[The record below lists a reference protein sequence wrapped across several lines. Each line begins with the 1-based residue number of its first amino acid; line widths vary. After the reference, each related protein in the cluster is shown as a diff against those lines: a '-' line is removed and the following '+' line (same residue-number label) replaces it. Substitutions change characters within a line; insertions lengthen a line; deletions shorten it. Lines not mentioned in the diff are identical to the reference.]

1 MAALVPDA
9 PLPVSAV
16 VAIVPDA
23 ALAATAALAEPGMP
37 GWAPL
42 LALPAC
48 VAAGADAVAIV
59 AGAAGMAPGAPP
71 GAASA
76 PGMVVANGADEKLL
90 GGNGGR
96 EGAPVDEVFDAAGLR
111 GGICDSWTMLTL
123 VSLFA
128 IA

>member
-1 MAALVPDA
+1 MAVLT
-9 PLPVSAV
+9 
-16 VAIVPDA
+16 AIVGSGCGGGGS
-23 ALAATAALAEPGMP
+23 LVGNE
-37 GWAPL
+37 
-42 LALPAC
+42 
-48 VAAGADAVAIV
+48 DAVAIV